1 MVSSISIFY
10 TPYILPSILL
20 RPHAFFDGLFKD
32 LRLLFGKAMENLI
45 YNSVTVE
52 VQQVST
58 PHRPDSD
65 KMSGQKAR
73 RQTGQSF
80 KSHQKA

>member
-1 MVSSISIFY
+1 MV
-10 TPYILPSILL
+10 
-20 RPHAFFDGLFKD
+20 
-32 LRLLFGKAMENLI
+32 NLI